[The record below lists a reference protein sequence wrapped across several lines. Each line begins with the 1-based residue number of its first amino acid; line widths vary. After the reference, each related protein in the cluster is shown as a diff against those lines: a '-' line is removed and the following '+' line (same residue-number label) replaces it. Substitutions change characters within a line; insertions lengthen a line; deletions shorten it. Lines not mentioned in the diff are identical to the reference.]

1 MKLEQNSVKVA
12 IVQDAPVQFNLEA
25 SLQKVEQ
32 RIEEAAA
39 GGAELVVFGETWLS
53 GYPAWL
59 DYCEGYS
66 MWDYLPMKQIFAR
79 MYQNSVRVPS
89 ATTDRIAALCRK
101 HKITLVIGVNEAKD
115 SGVGSRTVYNTL
127 LIFDASGEIVN
138 HHRKLMPTYTEKLLY
153 GLGDGHGLRAVDTSF
168 GRLGGLICWEHQM
181 PMTRQA
187 MHQEGE
193 LIHIALWPNVHE
205 LLQVTSRSYAFE
217 GRCFVI
223 AVGQTMRV
231 RDIPNELEPPKPL
244 ADKPD
249 AFLLRGGSCIIGPDG
264 KYLLEPQFETEGII
278 FYEIENLERAFGESL
293 ALDVTGHY
301 NRTDVFHLEI
311 DKTRRE

>member
-1 MKLEQNSVKVA
+1 MKNNIKVA
-12 IVQDAPVQFNLEA
+12 IVQDAPVHFDLAA
-25 SLQKVEQ
+25 SLQKLEE

-59 DYCEGYS
+59 DYCGNYS
-66 MWDYLPMKQIFAR
+66 MWDYAPMKQVFAR
-79 MYQNSVRVPS
+79 MYQNALRIPS
-89 ATTDRIAALCRK
+89 PESERLGELCRK
-101 HKITLVIGVNEAKD
+101 HGITLVIGVNEAKE
-115 SGVGSRTVYNTL
+115 GGRGARTIYNSL
-127 LIFDASGEIVN
+127 LIFDKSGELVN

-153 GLGDGHGLRAVDTSF
+153 GHGDGHGLRAVDTDF
-168 GRLGGLICWEHQM
+168 GRLGGLICWEHLM
-181 PMTRQA
+181 PLTRQA
-187 MHQEGE
+187 MHREGE

-205 LLQVTSRSYAFE
+205 MLQIASRSYAFE

-223 AVGQTMRV
+223 AVGQTFRAH
-231 RDIPNELEPPKPL
+231 DIPTELEMPAQFK
-244 ADKPD
+244 DKPD

-278 FYEIENLERAFGESL
+278 FHDLQDLNRAFGESM

-301 NRTDVFHLEI
+301 NRTDVFNLEI
-311 DKTRRE
+311 DKTRWD